1 MIEIDHD
8 IPNPTWFDYHDFY
21 DKVVEEMPFGG
32 VFIEVGAYHGRST
45 IYLALKMLSSSNR
58 FKIITIENLSINP
71 ANKVNT
77 EVVPTTKNSILK
89 NFKRYG
95 VTRYIHLM
103 TDDSF
108 KIHINNVDWVFL
120 DCTVNYQ
127 FEIDHIKHWL
137 PKIKK
142 GGMISG
148 HDYELHEGVH
158 RAVNDTFRDVSTM
171 GMCWYV
177 QV

>member
-1 MIEIDHD
+1 MIEIDNC
-8 IPNPTWFDYHDFY
+8 IPNPTWFDYQDFY

-32 VFIEVGAYHGRST
+32 VFVEVGTYHGRSA
-45 IYLALKMLSSSNR
+45 IYLALKMLSSTNR
-58 FKIITIENLSINP
+58 FKIITIENLSLNP
-71 ANKVNT
+71 SYRVDP
-77 EVVPTTKNSILK
+77 EIVPTSRNTILQ
-89 NFKRYG
+89 NFKTYG
-95 VTRYIHLM
+95 VGSHINLM
-103 TDDSF
+103 TCDSL
-108 KIHINNVDWVFL
+108 KTHMTNVDWVFL

-127 FEIDHIKHWL
+127 YETDHIKHWL

-142 GGMISG
+142 GGVISG

-158 RAVNDTFRDVSTM
+158 RAVNEMFRDVSTM